1 MTTTATAPLAELL
14 RAELSGYGGLLA
26 LFDRQQAALL
36 RRDPQSVADLSAA
49 IEDLVRETAAARSAR
64 ERDVATLA
72 REHGR
77 DPATSLTELL
87 DAFPADE
94 RPLIQALVEEINRLL
109 RVARRR
115 SRQNHAILQ
124 RAVELQ
130 REMLSSLRP
139 DAFTRTYA
147 PGGRVT
153 AANAVRSTL
162 QATG

>member
-1 MTTTATAPLAELL
+1 MISSAPLAELL

-36 RRDPQSVADLSAA
+36 RRDPQAVADLSAA
-49 IEDLVRETAAARSAR
+49 IEDLVRETAAARAER
-64 ERDVATLA
+64 ERDVADLA
-72 REHGR
+72 RSLGR
-77 DPATSLTELL
+77 EPASPLSDLL

-94 RPLIQALVEEINRLL
+94 RPLLQALIEEINRLL

-115 SRQNHAILQ
+115 SRQNHAILR

-130 REMLSSLRP
+130 REMLATLRP

-147 PGGRVT
+147 PGGRVSHAHT
-153 AANAVRSTL
+153 GRSTL
-162 QATG
+162 QAAG